1 MDQTQAQTRPRGR
14 PAVLSREVIVRAALK
29 HLRRGAASDLS
40 IAEVARE
47 LAVSPPAISRY
58 FSSRTALLEA
68 MSVAV
73 FAEFPILPADGDWR
87 RLLLSWQLHVVA
99 LFRRHPGILSLM
111 AWDGHIAGPWL
122 QVQMPVIKV
131 LHDLGLRRK
140 RLVETSTW
148 FLAGSVGLIR
158 TVLISDMQP
167 VDRSDRLDLTPG
179 VDHLDAADRALLQE
193 TAPWIGRS
201 SAERILSRGFEA
213 LIDGVAR
220 ELRIAGHDAG
230 ASKP

>member
-1 MDQTQAQTRPRGR
+1 M
-14 PAVLSREVIVRAALK
+14 LSREVIVRAALK
-29 HLRRGAASDLS
+29 QLRGGTGEDLS
-40 IAEVARE
+40 IAEVARQ

-58 FSSRTALLEA
+58 FQSRTALLEA

-73 FAEFPILPADGDWR
+73 FAEFPPLPVDGDWR
-87 RLLLSWQLHVVA
+87 ELLLTWQKQVVV
-99 LFRRHPGILSLM
+99 LFRRHPGVLCVM

-122 QVQMPVIKV
+122 QVQMPVIRI
-131 LHDLGLRRK
+131 LHDLGLRRW

-158 TVLISDMQP
+158 TVLIPDMQP

-179 VDHLDAADRALLQE
+179 TAHLDAAQLALLQE

-201 SAERILSRGFEA
+201 SAEAILNRGFEA

-220 ELRIAGHDAG
+220 ELRVVDSDARR
-230 ASKP
+230 ANRD